1 MMEKKKGHLY
11 FSAFLIL
18 VSAYAIFSALGWSF
32 KTKLFPLATAIPLL
46 ILVLL
51 HLYLEFFGRP
61 EVDKGPAVEAEFSAE
76 VPDEVARRRAFAIFA
91 WIGAFL
97 LFVYLI
103 GFPPTVPLFMFCF
116 LRFQSEAGWVQAILL
131 TACTWGFFYL
141 LFQRLVHIQ
150 FEAGAIQSW
159 LGM

>member
-1 MMEKKKGHLY
+1 MQNKKGRLY

-18 VSAYAIFSALGWSF
+18 ISSYAIFSALGWSF

-51 HLYLEFFGRP
+51 HLYLEFFRGA
-61 EVDKGPAVEAEFSAE
+61 EVNKGPAIDTEFSTE
-76 VPDEVARRRAFAIFA
+76 VSDRDARRRAFIIFA
-91 WIGAFL
+91 WIAGFIL
-97 LFVYLI
+97 LVYLI
-103 GFPPTVPLFMFCF
+103 GFPLVVPLFIFCF
-116 LRFQSEAGWVQAILL
+116 LKFQSEAGWLQSILL

-150 FEAGAIQSW
+150 FESGAIQSW
-159 LGM
+159 LGG